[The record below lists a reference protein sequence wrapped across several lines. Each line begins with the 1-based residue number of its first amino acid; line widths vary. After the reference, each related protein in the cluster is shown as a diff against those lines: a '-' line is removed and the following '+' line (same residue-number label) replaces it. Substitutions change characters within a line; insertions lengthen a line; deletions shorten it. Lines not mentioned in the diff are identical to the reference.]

1 MRDWCTKV
9 ALQLLC
15 FLKEKRL
22 FHINFDPNKIYILN
36 QSFNSMP
43 AKPKKEEKRREERE
57 EPPLYGDLPDKL
69 TLRTAKAWRAL
80 AARLDKGS
88 LLTEEQWRKK
98 GLVWK
103 YITLIP
109 DKIKRY
115 RITKDVKKLYGLT
128 DGEYQDVKAL
138 INVYGK
144 YAPDRYDSARPL
156 SDIGEARLRRL
167 RRNLADSVEG
177 TEDEEYYEAA

>member
-1 MRDWCTKV
+1 LRDWCTKV

-88 LLTEEQWRKK
+88 LLTEEQWRKNSWTDRPK
-98 GLVWK
+98 NLVNYTTMSFDGRVAFGYNNK
-103 YITLIP
+103 NFFMTVGSINDVNLYNSGKLLITSKFFSGNFTFGYRFKAKP
-109 DKIKRY
+109 PTWYKKIQA
-115 RITKDVKKLYGLT
+115 TKLYNM
-128 DGEYQDVKAL
+128 
-138 INVYGK
+138 I
-144 YAPDRYDSARPL
+144 
-156 SDIGEARLRRL
+156 
-167 RRNLADSVEG
+167 
-177 TEDEEYYEAA
+177 